1 MFCLKNE
8 ELTLEIASYGAE
20 MKSLKDNQ
28 TGQEYLWDA
37 DPAFWKRTSPV
48 LFPLVGNYRDK
59 ESIYFPG
66 RGKRQITGCVL
77 MQRVR

>member
-8 ELTLEIASYGAE
+8 ELTLEIASHGAE

-48 LFPLVGNYRDK
+48 LFLWL
-59 ESIYFPG
+59 ET
-66 RGKRQITGCVL
+66 TGIRRAS
-77 MQRVR
+77 MRERRIR